1 MILRGVFLGKWKNKM
16 KDLFNKLIEKYEKN
30 ERLVENRI
38 KREQLIIEKN

>member
-1 MILRGVFLGKWKNKM
+1 LGKWKNKM

>member
-1 MILRGVFLGKWKNKM
+1 M